1 MPLSPFHP
9 QSSIAY
15 TSAATYNTKKFPPM
29 LDMQGVAWQA
39 LQGDGLSISKG
50 CGQRHS
56 AKTVSAL
63 VPVPGAI
70 GIVAEL
76 VQQLN

>member
-1 MPLSPFHP
+1 
-9 QSSIAY
+9 
-15 TSAATYNTKKFPPM
+15 M

-39 LQGDGLSISKG
+39 LQGDGLCVKG
-50 CGQRHS
+50 MW
-56 AKTVSAL
+56 AKTLCKDSLCLA
-63 VPVPGAI
+63 PVPGAI

>member
-1 MPLSPFHP
+1 
-9 QSSIAY
+9 
-15 TSAATYNTKKFPPM
+15 M

-39 LQGDGLSISKG
+39 LQGDSLSMSQES
-50 CGQRHS
+50 GQQRYC

-63 VPVPGAI
+63 APVPVSG

>member
-1 MPLSPFHP
+1 
-9 QSSIAY
+9 
-15 TSAATYNTKKFPPM
+15 M
-29 LDMQGVAWQA
+29 LDMQGLAWQA
-39 LQGDGLSISKG
+39 LQGDRLSMSKES
-50 CGQRHS
+50 GQQRYC

-63 VPVPGAI
+63 VPVSVSI